1 MKNIILFVVVP
12 LVVLFLAI
20 VISEKFS
27 EERTARIKAEQ
38 ELLTTREALEDL
50 CKNCIKEKNCPRAK
64 ITYQAYFGKPVD
76 HSGDGF
82 IDGYE

>member
-1 MKNIILFVVVP
+1 MIFV
-12 LVVLFLAI
+12 LYIGFTVLLTLAI
-20 VISEKFS
+20 VIRDKFL

-38 ELLTTREALEDL
+38 ELLTTRKSLEDL

-64 ITYQAYFGKPVD
+64 ITYQAYFGKQVD

-82 IDGYE
+82 VDCYE